1 MFKILFVLFATFFG
15 TFATAQTSFEQNQ
28 FGDKWNFTITQGT
41 QVTTQRLRVTFS
53 ALNAKTSGV
62 ALSLGNSVPIGAVI
76 KQVYYVVQTT
86 FVDSG
91 TSSNADTSTI
101 SIGANTN
108 VDLKAAVAISNGA
121 NPWDVGIA
129 AGIPINTAATMIKLT
144 AARNIKVVWT
154 AGTGDATALTAG
166 VMDIFVEYVFP
177 QP

>member
-1 MFKILFVLFATFFG
+1 MFKNVLVLCALLFSSFAF
-15 TFATAQTSFEQNQ
+15 AQTSFEQNQ

-41 QVTTQRLRVTFS
+41 QVVTQRLRVTYS
-53 ALNAKTSGV
+53 ALNAKGTGV
-62 ALSLGNSVPIGAVI
+62 ALSLGNSIPSGAVI
-76 KQVYYVVQTT
+76 KQVYYRVITT

-91 TSSNADTSTI
+91 TAGNADTSTI

-108 VDLKAAVAISNGA
+108 VDLKAAIAISNGA
-121 NPWDVGIA
+121 NPWDAGVG
-129 AGIPINTAATMIKLT
+129 AGIPVNTAATMVVTT

-166 VMDIFVEYVFP
+166 VMDVFVDYVFP